1 MHMDAQL
8 SIQWS
13 ATSRSGSR
21 PATTNNA
28 KIRAVVKMGRI
39 RDLARRGAARGHE
52 ASESRSRPVRL
63 CRRYDPQVKRASIS
77 SPLTPTG
84 HGPLRLG
91 AVGVLSLAMVVTW
104 TLMMNRAAEALSFE
118 PNSDDA
124 IAHAAAARPAGVSW
138 AVLEVA
144 AVVALAVVARRVWVG
159 WLAAPGLVVAS
170 HLLLDPSS
178 NGGALILG
186 LAASVLGVAGA
197 AGAVVRRAYA
207 RERQLRGPSR
217 TSEPK
222 PAWPGLPG

>member
-1 MHMDAQL
+1 M
-8 SIQWS
+8 
-13 ATSRSGSR
+13 
-21 PATTNNA
+21 
-28 KIRAVVKMGRI
+28 
-39 RDLARRGAARGHE
+39 ARRGAARGHE

-63 CRRYDPQVKRASIS
+63 CQRYDRQVKRASTS
-77 SPLTPTG
+77 SPPTPTG
-84 HGPLRLG
+84 HGLLRLG

-104 TLMMNRAAEALSFE
+104 TLMMNRAAETLSFE

-124 IAHAAAARPAGVSW
+124 IALAAAARPAGVSW

-170 HLLLDPSS
+170 HLLLDPRS

-186 LAASVLGVAGA
+186 LAATASVLGVAGA
-197 AGAVVRRAYA
+197 AGAVVRRAHA
-207 RERQLRGPSR
+207 GERQLRGPSR

-222 PAWPGLPG
+222 PNTT